1 MAARAA
7 LGIFRVAPPEG
18 VRVDTPAGAHYLQYS
33 YAPSLHIINGFVQA
47 LNGLFDF
54 AALANDP
61 EGRALFAAGEAQ
73 ARVELPTFDTGAW
86 SLYQPGQESDL
97 GYHVLLR
104 DFLRELCKRVPDP
117 ALYCT
122 EADRFTAY
130 LRQPP
135 VLALRSTFALAKKPS
150 KLVFTLSKVSTVTLT
165 VLRNGKPV
173 LARTARFGYGRH
185 AFAFRPRRR
194 GGLAVRLRAVD
205 LAGNVGAIAGR
216 IAVRAR

>member
-1 MAARAA
+1 M
-7 LGIFRVAPPEG
+7 
-18 VRVDTPAGAHYLQYS
+18 
-33 YAPSLHIINGFVQA
+33 
-47 LNGLFDF
+47 
-54 AALANDP
+54 
-61 EGRALFAAGEAQ
+61 
-73 ARVELPTFDTGAW
+73 
-86 SLYQPGQESDL
+86 
-97 GYHVLLR
+97 LLR
-104 DFLRELCKRVPDP
+104 DFLRGLCKRVPDP

-150 KLVFTLSKVSTVTLT
+150 KLVFTLNKVSTVTLT
-165 VLRNGKPV
+165 VLRKGKPV
-173 LARTARFGYGRH
+173 LTRTARFGYGRH

-205 LAGNVGAIAGR
+205 LAGNAGAIAGR